1 MTYYA
6 LVVVPAHQEEE
17 TIVDCIQSIDVASH
31 AAQALAKDMGY
42 CLEVHL
48 VVVADSCSDATV
60 LRARTCSTGSVK
72 THVVEVRCRN
82 VGAVRTK
89 GTLTGLQL
97 IGAENSGILETNR
110 VWVLNTDADSKVSP
124 QWMIAHLRW
133 VGLAEIV
140 L

>member
-89 GTLTGLQL
+89 GTEVSQVLFRLSRW
-97 IGAENSGILETNR
+97 ENLEY
-110 VWVLNTDADSKVSP
+110 AKK
-124 QWMIAHLRW
+124 I
-133 VGLAEIV
+133 
-140 L
+140 